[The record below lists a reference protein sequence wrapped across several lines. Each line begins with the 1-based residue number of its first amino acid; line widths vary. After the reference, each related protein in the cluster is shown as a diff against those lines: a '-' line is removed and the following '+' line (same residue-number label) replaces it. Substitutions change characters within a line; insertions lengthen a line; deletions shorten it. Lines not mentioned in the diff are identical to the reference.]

1 MHGVVW
7 VWILCIAFAVALG
20 ISTPVHATSSCP
32 ELDAYMNTCVFNRT
46 DVLGRL
52 YYALA
57 APGDPT
63 HCTTRARLYRAYDIL
78 ASLPIKS
85 SYGNNFDTTIF
96 VSCDWLEDGR
106 YCAVDVTNTRCTC
119 VNTCDQLFV
128 VKQLLDTVL
137 QYPNWETT
145 GVPWNNYRV

>member
-1 MHGVVW
+1 MASPLGHAVVCLLF
-7 VWILCIAFAVALG
+7 VIAACMTRTAV
-20 ISTPVHATSSCP
+20 ATSSCP

-46 DVLGRL
+46 DVIGRL

-57 APGDPT
+57 APGDSS
-63 HCTTRARLYRAYDIL
+63 HCTTRARLYRAYDLL

-85 SYGNNFDTTIF
+85 SYGSTFDTTIF
-96 VSCDWLEDGR
+96 VSCDWLSDGR

-119 VNTCDQLFV
+119 VNTCDQV
-128 VKQLLDTVL
+128 AAIKQLLDTIL